1 MNLQRSVCVV
11 DDDEAV
17 ARSLRALLES
27 VGLAVET
34 FATAQAFLDRAD
46 TARAGCLVLDV
57 RMPGM
62 SGLDLQEA
70 MGARGQTIPIVF
82 ITGHGDVRMAVRA
95 VKAGAVDFI
104 EKPFR
109 DQDLRDAIQN
119 ALADDVV
126 RHSSGDER
134 AVVVA
139 RIKSLTPRER
149 EVMELVV
156 EGKASK
162 VIARLLGISA
172 KTVEFHRARVMDKMQ
187 AHSALDL
194 VRTVLAAQQGVASTA
209 TPTAA
214 GSKTR

>member
-70 MGARGQTIPIVF
+70 MAARGQTIPIVF

-109 DQDLRDAIQN
+109 DQDLLDAIQK

-126 RHSSGDER
+126 RRSSGDEL

-172 KTVEFHRARVMDKMQ
+172 KTVEFTRARVMDKMQ

-194 VRTVLAAQQGVASTA
+194 VRTVLAAQQGAPSTA
-209 TPTAA
+209 TPTAT

>member
-70 MGARGQTIPIVF
+70 MAARGQTIPIVF

-109 DQDLRDAIQN
+109 DQDLLDAIQK

-126 RHSSGDER
+126 RRSSGDER

-194 VRTVLAAQQGVASTA
+194 VRTVLAAQQGAPSTA

>member
-1 MNLQRSVCVV
+1 MSLERTVCVV

-17 ARSLRALLES
+17 SRSLRALLES

-46 TARAGCLVLDV
+46 RGRAGCLLLDV

-70 MGARGQTIPIVF
+70 MSARGQTIPIVF

-109 DQDLRDAIQN
+109 EQDLLDAIQK
-119 ALADDVV
+119 ALAADVV
-126 RHSSGDER
+126 RRSSGDER

-149 EVMELVV
+149 EVMDLVV

-162 VIARLLGISA
+162 VIARLLDISA
-172 KTVEFHRARVMDKMQ
+172 KTVEFHRSRVMDKMQ

-194 VRTVLAAQQGVASTA
+194 VRIVLVAQQSGA
-209 TPTAA
+209 PAA
-214 GSKTR
+214 APPPDPKPR